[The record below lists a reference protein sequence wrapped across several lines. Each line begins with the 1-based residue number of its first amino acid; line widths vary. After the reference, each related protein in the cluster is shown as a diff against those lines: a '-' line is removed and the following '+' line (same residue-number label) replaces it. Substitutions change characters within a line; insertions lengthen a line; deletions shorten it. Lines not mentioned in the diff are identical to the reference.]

1 MSKLFLV
8 KIVVFALLAVGV
20 CWGEDCIKNTASVEK
35 ILEQLSRSTSE
46 LVTYQ
51 CNIEYLFSQPLFDS
65 KTLRKG
71 RLYYKKY
78 NDKSALR
85 INFHTIKQDDEE
97 EKQYKEDYVFDG
109 VWLTHIDYQLKH
121 LKRYQQTEPNEP
133 IDAFELAAGYFPV
146 IGFSNARDLE
156 KDFEIRLVEKL
167 RCEGGGFAKLDL
179 KVRGDSIYKDWTS
192 VELWIDDKLKL
203 PARIIATSTE
213 EDIYLISLLRAE
225 MNKKIDPNIF
235 KVEIGRGFEVE
246 QVSRSKEDA
255 K

>member
-1 MSKLFLV
+1 MTKLLV
-8 KIVVFALLAVGV
+8 AKSIVFLLAAGV
-20 CWGEDCIKNTASVEK
+20 CRGDVCVERQNPVEK
-35 ILEQLSRSTSE
+35 TLQQLSRSTSE

-109 VWLTHIDYQLKH
+109 VWLTHVDYQLKQV
-121 LKRYQQTEPNEP
+121 KRYQQTEPNEP

-146 IGFSNARDLE
+146 IGFSNARDLK
-156 KDFEIRLVEKL
+156 KDFEIRLDQEPHCRRSGFTKL
-167 RCEGGGFAKLDL
+167 HL
-179 KVRGDSIYKDWTS
+179 KVRAGSIYKDWTS

-225 MNKKIDPNIF
+225 MNKNIDPNIF

-246 QVSRSKEDA
+246 QVLRSKENA